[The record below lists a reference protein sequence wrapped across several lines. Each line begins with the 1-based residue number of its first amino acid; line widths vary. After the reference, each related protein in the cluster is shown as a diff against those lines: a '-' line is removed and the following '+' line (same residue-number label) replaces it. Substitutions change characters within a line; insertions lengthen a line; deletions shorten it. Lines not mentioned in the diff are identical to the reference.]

1 MAKEKRASW
10 FKIFLHQKPMMDAVE
25 DAVIGRAVRAAMAYF
40 EDGTLLPLDP
50 MSQILFASMKPFVD
64 EALEDFRKSV
74 ENGKKGGRRRTMPNV
89 DDDFYEMEAVETVGN
104 DPLLNV

>member
-25 DAVIGRAVRAAMAYF
+25 DAVIGKALRAAMTYF
-40 EDGTLLPLDP
+40 EDGTVTQLDP

-64 EALEDFRKSV
+64 EAVEDYKKSV
-74 ENGKKGGRRRTMPNV
+74 ENGKKGGRPRASSDSDV
-89 DDDFYEMEAVETVGN
+89 AVPEDNPSWAGVTY
-104 DPLLNV
+104 L